1 MKYAPAFLA
10 LILPLSVQAAVNI
23 QRWTTPQG
31 VQVLLTERHENPIID
46 MAVSF
51 RGAGN
56 ASDPD
61 GKSETA
67 AFTAALLTGGTKEM
81 DEETFNAQTNGLAVE
96 IGSGT
101 DNETATATLR
111 SLSRPDTLKKAVSL
125 FNGALARPRFDEAV
139 FRRNQTQAATFLQ
152 QQETKPKA
160 LRKKKLQVKIR
171 KLYQAQVQQYLVF
184 FQSSVL
190 PLQV

>member
-31 VQVLLTERHENPIID
+31 VQVLLAERHENPIID

-67 AFTAALLTGGTKEM
+67 AFTAALLTSGTKEM
-81 DEETFNAQTNGLAVE
+81 DEETFNAQTNGLE
-96 IGSGT
+96 
-101 DNETATATLR
+101 
-111 SLSRPDTLKKAVSL
+111 
-125 FNGALARPRFDEAV
+125 DEH
-139 FRRNQTQAATFLQ
+139 
-152 QQETKPKA
+152 
-160 LRKKKLQVKIR
+160 
-171 KLYQAQVQQYLVF
+171 
-184 FQSSVL
+184 
-190 PLQV
+190 